1 MKIIDGSVFDYKN
14 HLPTTIATFIILVV
28 AILMK
33 LWQGLFYRKIGKE
46 ISSVSLKA
54 NAQDSLNDVISTTV
68 VLISMTVEC
77 ILVYNGIFIQ
87 LDGWMGLVVSLFIVV
102 MGIKM
107 VIESSNPLI
116 GEATDAKIVEKIIK
130 SILEYPGVLGV
141 HDMMC
146 HTYGPTKIYM
156 TIHVEVDYRN
166 DIMKSHDLMD
176 IIENEIQEKYG
187 VLLTV
192 HMDPIDNSSAQVVEL
207 KSIANNIL
215 HSYNNNLSLHD
226 FRIVSGPTH
235 TNILFDVVVPFETKI
250 ECEQLLNYIK
260 KKFTE
265 VNSNYFVI
273 VKFDRVYIR

>member
-1 MKIIDGSVFDYKN
+1 
-14 HLPTTIATFIILVV
+14 
-28 AILMK
+28 
-33 LWQGLFYRKIGKE
+33 
-46 ISSVSLKA
+46 
-54 NAQDSLNDVISTTV
+54 
-68 VLISMTVEC
+68 
-77 ILVYNGIFIQ
+77 
-87 LDGWMGLVVSLFIVV
+87 
-102 MGIKM
+102 
-107 VIESSNPLI
+107 
-116 GEATDAKIVEKIIK
+116 
-130 SILEYPGVLGV
+130 
-141 HDMMC
+141 
-146 HTYGPTKIYM
+146 M